1 MAFLLYAGGCGTLFH
16 EPGETLTT
24 TSLAGRRLRH
34 VPESYLGWR
43 RTPFW
48 IAGRCISLTEH
59 QLSDHDDQGK
69 DSSWVGMSE

>member
-24 TSLAGRRLRH
+24 TSLADRRVRH

-43 RTPFW
+43 RAPFW
-48 IAGRCISLTEH
+48 IAGRFISLTED
-59 QLSDHDDQGK
+59 QLPDHDDQG
-69 DSSWVGMSE
+69 